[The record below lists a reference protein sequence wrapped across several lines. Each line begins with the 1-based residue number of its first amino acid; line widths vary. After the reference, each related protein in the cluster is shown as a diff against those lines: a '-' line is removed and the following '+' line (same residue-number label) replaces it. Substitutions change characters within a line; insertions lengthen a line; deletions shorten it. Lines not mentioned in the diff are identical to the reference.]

1 MAEEREKV
9 LEVKVIVDANIIFS
23 AILNSNGKI
32 GDILLNSGSKVTF
45 IAPEYLRT
53 EISKHHSK
61 LEKISGLSAN
71 DIKESEFQIYRNID
85 FISEYSIKQSFWESA
100 KKLVSDIDPKDIPY
114 VAFAKQFRCK
124 IWSGDKALM
133 KGLAKKG
140 SRIFITTEDLFT
152 KLNKK

>member
-1 MAEEREKV
+1 M
-9 LEVKVIVDANIIFS
+9 KVIVDANIIFS

-45 IAPEYLRT
+45 IAPEFLRT

-61 LEKISGLSAN
+61 LEKISRLSAK
-71 DIKESEFQIYRNID
+71 DIKESEFQIYRNIV
-85 FISEYSIKQSFWESA
+85 FISEYSIQQSVWESA

-114 VAFAKQFRCK
+114 VTFAKQFKCK
-124 IWSGDKALM
+124 IWRGDKALM

-140 SRIFITTEDLFT
+140 SRIFITTEDFFER
-152 KLNKK
+152 LNKNKLYYLSD